1 MVMNIGNT
9 DNKQLD
15 FLISAMSQGAF
26 ISTADTLKW
35 IEKQRK
41 EVYSKSYRIPIS
53 ELNGWKFGDDRI
65 RHDSGKFFS
74 IDGIRVATNYG
85 IKSEWDQPIIN
96 QPEIGLLGFLTK
108 KIDGVLHFLVQAKIE
123 PGNINVVQLSPTIQ
137 ATRSNYLRIH
147 GGKKPSYLEYFTGE
161 KNVTVLLDQ
170 LQSEQ
175 GARFLRKRNRNVIV
189 EIGENEQIE
198 IQDNYIWLSLG
209 QIKKLLRY
217 PNVIN
222 MDSRSVIS
230 CIKYGDYPQ
239 KEFQSLL
246 STQNNLHTLDDIIH
260 WMSSLKCRYE
270 LLVTSIGISN
280 MNHWVFDGDTLHHE
294 DNKFFE
300 VIGVRSEIS
309 NREVPCWDQ
318 PMIHSLQEGI
328 MGFLVKKI
336 NGVYHFLVQ
345 AKLEAGNFDII
356 EMAPTVQ
363 CLTGNYRVGK
373 NEYVVPYL
381 DTILNAPKENIWY
394 SCYQS
399 EEGGRFF
406 QEQNLNVIVEVEED
420 FSIEVEEN
428 YCWMTL
434 SQILLF
440 ATYNNY
446 LNSAARSLISAITL
460 REARL

>member
-1 MVMNIGNT
+1 MNIKNT
-9 DNKQLD
+9 DNKQFD
-15 FLISAMSQGAF
+15 FLISAMSSGAF

-35 IEKQRK
+35 IERQR
-41 EVYSKSYRIPIS
+41 EAIYSKVYRIPIQ
-53 ELNGWKFGDDRI
+53 ELNGWRFSDDRI
-65 RHDSGKFFS
+65 RHESGKFFS
-74 IDGIRVATNYG
+74 IDGIHVATNYG
-85 IKSEWDQPIIN
+85 LKPEWDQPIVN
-96 QPEIGLLGFLTK
+96 QPEIGLLGFITK
-108 KIDGVLHFLVQAKIE
+108 KIDGVLHFLIQAKIE
-123 PGNINVVQLSPTIQ
+123 PGNINVVQLSPTLQ

-147 GGKKPSYLEYFTGE
+147 GGKRPAYLEYFTGE

-189 EIGENEQIE
+189 EIGEDEQIE
-198 IQDNYIWLSLG
+198 IHDNYMWLSLG
-209 QIKKLLRY
+209 QIKELLRY
-217 PNVIN
+217 PNVVN

-230 CIKYGDYPQ
+230 CIKYDV
-239 KEFQSLL
+239 

-260 WMSSLKCRYE
+260 WMSSLKCKYE
-270 LLVTSIGISN
+270 LFVSPIGISK
-280 MNHWVFDGDTLHHE
+280 MKHWVFDGDTLRHE

-309 NREVPCWDQ
+309 NREVSCWDQ

-363 CLTGNYRVGK
+363 CLTGDYRAGK
-373 NEYVVPYL
+373 NEYEVPYL
-381 DTILNAPKENIWY
+381 DKILNAPKENIWY

-406 QEQNLNVIVEVEED
+406 QEQNLNAIVEVGDD
-420 FSIEVEEN
+420 FPIDVEEN

-434 SQILLF
+434 SQILSF

-446 LNSAARSLISAITL
+446 LNSAARSLVSAISFL
-460 REARL
+460 

>member
-1 MVMNIGNT
+1 MNIGNT
-9 DNKQLD
+9 DNKQHD
-15 FLISAMSQGAF
+15 FLVSAMSHGAF
-26 ISTADTLKW
+26 ISTADILKW
-35 IEKQRK
+35 IDNQRK
-41 EVYSKSYRIPIS
+41 EIYSKVYRIPIR
-53 ELNGWKFGDDRI
+53 ELNGWKFSDDRI

-74 IDGIRVATNYG
+74 IDGIRVATNYRL
-85 IKSEWDQPIIN
+85 KPEWDQPIVN
-96 QPEIGLLGFLTK
+96 QPEIGLLGFITK
-108 KIDGVLHFLVQAKIE
+108 KIDGVLHFLTQAKIE

-147 GGKKPSYLEYFTGE
+147 GGKKPAYLEYFTGE

-189 EIGENEQIE
+189 EIGEDEQIE
-198 IQDNYIWLSLG
+198 IQDNYMWLSLG
-209 QIKKLLRY
+209 QIKELLRY
-217 PNVIN
+217 PNVVN

-230 CIKYGDYPQ
+230 CIKYGDSPEP
-239 KEFQSLL
+239 EFHSLL
-246 STQNNLHTLDDIIH
+246 STHNNLHTLDDIIH
-260 WMSSLKCRYE
+260 WMSSLKCKYE
-270 LLVTSIGISN
+270 LLVSPIGISK
-280 MNHWVFDGDTLHHE
+280 MKHWVYDGDTIHHE

-309 NREVPCWDQ
+309 NREVACWDQ

-363 CLTGNYRVGK
+363 CLTGDYRAGK

-381 DTILNAPKENIWY
+381 DTILNAPKENVWY

-406 QEQNLNVIVEVEED
+406 QEQNLNAIVEVGDD
-420 FSIEVEEN
+420 FPIEVQEN

-434 SQILLF
+434 SQILSF

-446 LNSAARSLISAITL
+446 LNSAARSLISAISFL
-460 REARL
+460 

>member
-1 MVMNIGNT
+1 MNIGNI
-9 DNKQLD
+9 DNKQFD

-35 IEKQRK
+35 IENQRK
-41 EVYSKSYRIPIS
+41 GIYSKVYKIPVR
-53 ELNGWKFGDDRI
+53 ELNGWSFSEDRI
-65 RHDSGKFFS
+65 RHNSGKFFS
-74 IDGIRVATNYG
+74 IDGIHVATNYG
-85 IKSEWDQPIIN
+85 LKPAWDQPILN
-96 QPEIGLLGFLTK
+96 QPEIGLLGIVTK
-108 KIDGVLHFLVQAKIE
+108 KIDGVLHFLMQAKIE
-123 PGNINVVQLSPTIQ
+123 PGNINVVQLSPTLQ
-137 ATRSNYLRIH
+137 ATRSNYLRVH
-147 GGKKPSYLEYFTGE
+147 GGQKTAYLEYFTGE

-175 GARFLRKRNRNVIV
+175 GARFLKKRNRNIIV
-189 EIGENEQIE
+189 EIGENEQIDVP
-198 IQDNYIWLSLG
+198 DNFKWLSLG
-209 QIKKLLRY
+209 QIKELLRY
-217 PNVIN
+217 PNVVN

-230 CIKYGDYPQ
+230 CIKYGSCPQ
-239 KEFQSLL
+239 REFQSLL
-246 STQNNLHTLDDIIH
+246 NKQTSLHTLDEIIH
-260 WMSSLKCRYE
+260 WMSSLKCKYE
-270 LLVTSIGISN
+270 LFVSPIGISE
-280 MNHWVFDGDTLHHE
+280 MNHWIFDGDTLHHE

-309 NREVPCWDQ
+309 NREVSCWDQ
-318 PMIHSLQEGI
+318 PMIHSLHEGI

-363 CLTGNYRVGK
+363 CLTGDYRVGK

-381 DTILNAPKENIWY
+381 DIILNAPKETIWY

-406 QEQNLNVIVEVEED
+406 QEQNINIIVEVGDD

-434 SQILLF
+434 NCFRLLH
-440 ATYNNY
+440 TT
-446 LNSAARSLISAITL
+446 II
-460 REARL
+460 